1 MQAVFHEIVLQFAL
15 SGLVAALVAIPVCAA
30 FRRLR
35 TQCRAL
41 NALTWTLAAPFL
53 LVALTVGGTKTNGV
67 NNLPQQQLM
76 MPRPTLQTLNTLPPA
91 GGAVNL
97 ADPVQASRA
106 AAFAADWNVC
116 GAWKDSF
123 WLPFADGWV
132 FPWGTN
138 HLSGV
143 EVVSHGRLW
152 PTPFDTNAV
161 ASAGAP
167 FEIVPDLT
175 SFSYELTPSNTYSF
189 AWSNA
194 AIGRDTNDLVS
205 AVLELFR
212 NGDRS
217 VTANG
222 VMAYLP
228 RTLPFAHEGFGQ
240 DAEWIAAN
248 FTNATEILQQGYVN
262 WVDAQVGTGLTN
274 GLYKLTVTVPDD
286 PPETTQ
292 ITVGDLSVA
301 VTNAG
306 EYVFL
311 LEKGPA
317 YALHFFPASTNI
329 TVSAVDDIP
338 ALRSPPRLR
347 SEMVWGDG
355 IWTVQAGDF
364 ECGYLPGSASAECW
378 WLPLLVGSPDIAHIA
393 PDSSEATFTAVVLDC
408 AHPEDATFEWK
419 VCDGLVAA
427 TPYAQST
434 VVTAEE
440 FPSWRRVWMS
450 VEARFGP
457 FDWLTSSLDFTIG
470 TNAVPQTRLSLGIP
484 DTLFPNDDV
493 DTYRNPAPFDVDC
506 GTQKHQDDDLAKC
519 SVSVEGDES
528 LSGTLRLYRPE
539 PNNTAYAYCGDI
551 VGSGTDALYPE
562 SIDAS
567 RDWQIEG
574 LYRFTAHWAMEAAST
589 AALSYNGA
597 FVRADWMPDEGETVS
612 VTSRCSIA
620 RAVAEPIC
628 TSTTNVMENG
638 VARTLVL
645 NPCGVGVGRDAY
657 FSIEVNPAEYPD
669 AKITWAQ
676 GANDAGVVE
685 FMGDN
690 SGTGRTV
697 RVRGVVPGEVSLEV
711 SVGNCPSDKPTFPLY
726 VVTNKVRHISVWIA
740 ADNEGEE
747 QVCDESKVRDM
758 LPTVNDVF
766 SQIGMSFVI
775 DSVNVLQNNKAL
787 TPYYYEESTNGIPVL
802 KRKHLTFNEL
812 VGSVNANDIKCI
824 FVSTFAENSKKDTLA
839 ATLKGAGI
847 VMTSRASALTLA
859 HELGHE
865 LGAKDIYDYKGGVDL
880 LGEELSWGCVSDD
893 WSNGCMNGGSGYYRR
908 GVSCQEIILRLLMY
922 GYSDQAA
929 LGGRD
934 MTIGD
939 VHGVYI
945 LQDEQCT
952 KGNSDV
958 GFGTIMNEGGE

>member
-41 NALTWTLAAPFL
+41 NALNWTLAAPFL

-76 MPRPTLQTLNTLPPA
+76 MPRPTLQTLNALPPA

-167 FEIVPDLT
+167 FEIVPGLT
-175 SFSYELTPSNTYSF
+175 SFAYELTPSNSYRFS
-189 AWSNA
+189 WINA
-194 AIGRDTNDLVS
+194 AISRDTNDLVS

-217 VTANG
+217 VTTNG
-222 VMAYLP
+222 VTAYLP
-228 RTLPFAHEGFGQ
+228 RTLPFARDGFGQ
-240 DAEWIAAN
+240 DAEWVAAN
-248 FTNATEILQQGYVN
+248 FTNATEIAAAGGYPQ

-317 YALHFFPASTNI
+317 YALRFFPFSTNI
-329 TVSAVDDIP
+329 AVSAVDDIP

-347 SEMVWGDG
+347 SAAAWGDG
-355 IWTVQAGDF
+355 IWTAENGEFVCNYFSESESG
-364 ECGYLPGSASAECW
+364 ECW

-393 PDSSEATFTAVVLDC
+393 PDSSDATFTAVVLDC

-419 VCDGLVAA
+419 VCEGLVAA

-440 FPSWRRVWMS
+440 FPSWRRVWMA

-457 FDWLTSSLDFTIG
+457 FDWLTSTLDFTIG
-470 TNAVPQTRLSLGIP
+470 TNAVPQAGVALTIP
-484 DTLFPNDDV
+484 RVMFVNDDDDDDDGTNDYEV
-493 DTYRNPAPFDVDC
+493 VRFDSPEDDVVRGTVKFNSDDFTNGIIRVAIEGFSGDVYTNKDEFALPPETFDVPIEYDSYR
-506 GTQKHQDDDLAKC
+506 TIDLYFNPYFQSAYQK
-519 SVSVEGDES
+519 G
-528 LSGTLRLYRPE
+528 
-539 PNNTAYAYCGDI
+539 
-551 VGSGTDALYPE
+551 
-562 SIDAS
+562 
-567 RDWQIEG
+567 
-574 LYRFTAHWAMEAAST
+574 
-589 AALSYNGA
+589 
-597 FVRADWMPDEGETVS
+597 S
-612 VTSRCSIA
+612 VT
-620 RAVAEPIC
+620 AVWIPENGDPQTSSVPFTVVKPIAEPIC
-628 TSTTNVMENG
+628 SETAEHAVFGTNHVY
-638 VARTLVL
+638 TI
-645 NPCGVGVGRDAY
+645 NPCGVAVDDDAY
-657 FSIEVNPAEYPD
+657 FRVQVTPNSLPD
-669 AKITWAQ
+669 AEIVWTNRDGHVAFVD
-676 GANDAGVVE
+676 GN
-685 FMGDN
+685 
-690 SGTGRTV
+690 TGRNV
-697 RVRGVVPGEVSLEV
+697 HVRGVSAGDAQLEV
-711 SVGNCPSDKPTFPLY
+711 LIGGRERHAPTFPLKVVEPQTFKITAWIVSDAEHNGARQVEDVENMIAPLNDIY
-726 VVTNKVRHISVWIA
+726 RQVGVSFYLDTVTVTNIPGA
-740 ADNEGEE
+740 YN
-747 QVCDESKVRDM
+747 
-758 LPTVNDVF
+758 LPYDSSTNDLWNVDRLVDIGHDTGGIECYFVN
-766 SQIGMSFVI
+766 SLERS
-775 DSVNVLQNNKAL
+775 NNKPGPLACNN
-787 TPYYYEESTNGIPVL
+787 PRGIVL
-802 KRKHLTFNEL
+802 SAEA
-812 VGSVNANDIKCI
+812 SCI
-824 FVSTFAENSKKDTLA
+824 TFA
-839 ATLKGAGI
+839 
-847 VMTSRASALTLA
+847 
-859 HELGHE
+859 HEIGHAFG
-865 LGAKDIYDYKGGVDL
+865 LSDIYASNREKDADIPAASEQHIYR
-880 LGEELSWGCVSDD
+880 EFISESCCMDD
-893 WSNGCMNGGSGYYRR
+893 WNGGCHGR
-908 GVSCQEIILRLLMY
+908 GVCGTRYYPPATTLDAVLHRLLMY
-922 GYSDQAA
+922 GAGGGEDD
-929 LGGRD
+929 GRD
-934 MTIGD
+934 LTIGA
-939 VHGVYI
+939 VRGVWYKSI
-945 LQDEQCT
+945 GGEKIWYL
-952 KGNSDV
+952 GPAPV
-958 GFGTIMNEGGE
+958 GFFENEDRLAVPIHQ